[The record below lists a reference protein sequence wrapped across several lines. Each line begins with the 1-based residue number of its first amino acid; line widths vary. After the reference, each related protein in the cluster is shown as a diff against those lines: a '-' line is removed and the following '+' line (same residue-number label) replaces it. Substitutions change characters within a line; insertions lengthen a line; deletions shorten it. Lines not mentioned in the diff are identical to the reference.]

1 MGLFAILLFGFISIY
16 FFSHLIAP
24 LLIAI
29 VLAYL
34 LEWPIRVLTEKLKF
48 PRLLS
53 TAIIFGG
60 FLGLILV
67 IVLVFIPTLWTQT
80 LNLVTDLPHMFNKL
94 NEWLLSLPEH
104 YPELVD
110 YQTIDSVLS
119 TVRSKILGFGE
130 SALKFSLTSLL
141 SLVTLGIYAFLVPL
155 MVFFLLKDKTE
166 LIASVS
172 RFLPRNRTLAS
183 SVWKEMQQQIANY
196 IRGKLFEIIIV
207 TTELIASVSRF
218 LPRNRTLASSVWK
231 EMQQQIAN
239 YIRGKLFEII
249 IVTAVTYAIFVFFNL
264 NYSLLLAVAVGLSVL
279 VPYIGAVLVTIPIAL
294 VAVAQFGI
302 TPTFWYIITAYVI
315 SQILDGNLL
324 VPFLFSEAVN
334 LHPLTIIIAVLIFGG
349 LWGFWGVF
357 FAIPLATLVKAVVN
371 AWPSTEQDTR

>member
-1 MGLFAILLFGFISIY
+1 MIEMLKNWYNNRFSDPQAMGLFAILLFGFISIY
-16 FFSHLIAP
+16 FFSSLIAP

-34 LEWPIRVLTEKLKF
+34 LEWPIRFLTERLKF
-48 PRLLS
+48 PRLLA
-53 TAIIFGG
+53 TGIVFGG
-60 FLGLILV
+60 FLGIILIM
-67 IVLVFIPTLWTQT
+67 VLVFIPTLWNQT
-80 LNLVTDLPHMFNKL
+80 LNLLTDLPHMFNTL

-110 YQTIDSVLS
+110 YQTIDSVLN
-119 TVRSKILGFGE
+119 TVRAKILGLGE

-141 SLVTLGIYAFLVPL
+141 SLVTLGIYMFLVPL

-166 LIASVS
+166 LMDGVS

-183 SVWKEMQQQIANY
+183 SVWQ
-196 IRGKLFEIIIV
+196 
-207 TTELIASVSRF
+207 
-218 LPRNRTLASSVWK
+218 

-302 TPTFWYIITAYVI
+302 SPTFWYLISAYVI

-334 LHPLTIIIAVLIFGG
+334 LHPLIIIIAVLIFGG

-371 AWPSTEQDTR
+371 AWPSTEQNPL

>member
-1 MGLFAILLFGFISIY
+1 MIEMLKSWYNNRFSDPQAMGLFAILLFGFISIY

-34 LEWPIRVLTEKLKF
+34 LEWPIRFLTDKLKF

-53 TAIIFGG
+53 TALIFGG
-60 FLGLILV
+60 FLSLILV
-67 IVLVFIPTLWTQT
+67 IVLVLIPTLWTQT
-80 LNLVTDLPHMFNKL
+80 VNLVSDLPHMFNTI
-94 NEWLLSLPEH
+94 NVWLLSLPEH

-110 YQTIDSVLS
+110 YQTIDSVLNS
-119 TVRSKILGFGE
+119 VKAKILGFGE

-155 MVFFLLKDKTE
+155 MVFFLLKDKKE
-166 LIASVS
+166 LMTGVS
-172 RFLPRNRTLAS
+172 RFLPKNRTLAS
-183 SVWKEMQQQIANY
+183 NVWQ
-196 IRGKLFEIIIV
+196 
-207 TTELIASVSRF
+207 
-218 LPRNRTLASSVWK
+218 

-249 IVTAVTYAIFVFFNL
+249 IVTAVTYAIFLFFGL

-279 VPYIGAVLVTIPIAL
+279 VPYIGAVLVTIPVAL
-294 VAVAQFGI
+294 VAAAQFGI
-302 TPTFWYIITAYVI
+302 SPTFWYILIAYVV
-315 SQILDGNLL
+315 SQLLDGNLL

-334 LHPLTIIIAVLIFGG
+334 LHPLVIIIAVLIFGG

-371 AWPSTEQDTR
+371 AWPSSEQTPHA